1 MDLSRMLDAAGR
13 MVVVSPHFDDAVLSV
28 GGLIAA
34 RASRGQTVEVLT
46 VFSAAGA
53 AITGG
58 ERQKAFSDYAVR
70 VGEDDRALAV
80 LGARA
85 RRLGLFER
93 LFRDPR
99 PRGPLPLFRTS
110 EDLARGAYVEEVRRA
125 IARLVASEDTV
136 VLSPLGIGNHVD
148 HVIVAV
154 GALRAGSR
162 VLFYEDFNALSERNR
177 RRHPVSRL
185 RPFPYRS
192 APGWAS
198 PRAGF
203 ELEAMSLLARGPDA
217 TALAGVTVH
226 PEQWSMTAFPVTG
239 GLEARKLRA
248 VGEYRTQTKT
258 LGGEARLREIMRRAH
273 AVRGGEPIWRFDTA
287 GAGPS

>member
-1 MDLSRMLDAAGR
+1 MELSRVLDGVGR
-13 MVVVSPHFDDAVLSV
+13 VVVVSPHFDDAVLSV
-28 GGLIAA
+28 GGLIAG
-34 RASRGQTVEVLT
+34 RVGRGQVVEVLT
-46 VFSAAGA
+46 VFSGAGVA
-53 AITGG
+53 VGG
-58 ERQKAFSDYAVR
+58 GGRQKAFSDYGVR
-70 VGEDDRALAV
+70 GEEDERALGI
-80 LGARA
+80 LGARG

-93 LFRDPR
+93 LFREPR
-99 PRGPLPLFRTS
+99 PRGPLALFRTS
-110 EDLARGAYVEEVRRA
+110 EDLARGAYVETVRRG
-125 IARLVASEDTV
+125 IGRLVEDGDTV
-136 VLSPLGIGNHVD
+136 VLAPLGIGNHVD

-154 GALRAGSR
+154 AALRVGSR

-217 TALAGVTVH
+217 AALAGVTVR
-226 PEQWSMTAFPVTG
+226 PEQWSMTAFPVAG
-239 GLEARKLRA
+239 GLEAVKLRA
-248 VGEYRTQTKT
+248 IGEYRTQTRA
-258 LGGEARLREIMRRAH
+258 LGGEKRLREIMRRAH
-273 AVRGGEPIWRFDTA
+273 AVRGGEPIWRFDAT